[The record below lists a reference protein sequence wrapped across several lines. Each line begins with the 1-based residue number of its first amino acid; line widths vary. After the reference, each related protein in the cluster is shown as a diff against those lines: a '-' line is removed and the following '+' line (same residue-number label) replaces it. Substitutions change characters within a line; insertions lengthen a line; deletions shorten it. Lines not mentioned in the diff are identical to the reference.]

1 MNVGKANLLLP
12 SSSLSPAP
20 KHRTSPRDLAC
31 LPSPPPTDWN
41 AASASITS
49 PNAPAASTL
58 ATTPYA
64 APMTLSVAGAQA
76 NIYPP
81 ITPARPE
88 KTPLKDDHA
97 RTRLLS
103 VLLAPATMTPVS
115 PNAHRALPPPM
126 FIWFFN
132 HFPPLAFLT
141 GGSFQY
147 FGCVISS
154 VTILMWMFISLPF
167 LPIVAQSWGRSF
179 VRERSPPRIL
189 LCWFVYIFGG
199 RIRGRVLFYAITEEL
214 HASVFTPE

>member
-1 MNVGKANLLLP
+1 
-12 SSSLSPAP
+12 
-20 KHRTSPRDLAC
+20 
-31 LPSPPPTDWN
+31 
-41 AASASITS
+41 
-49 PNAPAASTL
+49 
-58 ATTPYA
+58 
-64 APMTLSVAGAQA
+64 MTLSVAGAQA

-103 VLLAPATMTPVS
+103 VLLAPVTMTPVS

-126 FIWFFN
+126 FRWLFN
-132 HFPPLAFLT
+132 YLPPLAFLT

-167 LPIVAQSWGRSF
+167 LPIVIIPGGGFSLARGR
-179 VRERSPPRIL
+179 PPGNF
-189 LCWFVYIFGG
+189 WFVYIFGG
-199 RIRGRVLFYAITEEL
+199 WYRGRVFLYAITAEL
-214 HASVFTPE
+214 QASVFTPE